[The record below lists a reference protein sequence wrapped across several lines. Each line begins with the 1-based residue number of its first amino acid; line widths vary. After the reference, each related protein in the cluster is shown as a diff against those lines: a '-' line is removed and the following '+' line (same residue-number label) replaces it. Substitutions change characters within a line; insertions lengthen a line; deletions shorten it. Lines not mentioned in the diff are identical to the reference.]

1 MVWHGGMDFARKVGI
16 LSKNDCIIVDENMKT
31 NVDGIFA
38 CGDLTGGLKQIS
50 KAVYEGTKAGLS
62 AIEFLKK

>member
-1 MVWHGGMDFARKVGI
+1 
-16 LSKNDCIIVDENMKT
+16 MKT